1 MFSLSRKFII
11 FGLLS
16 FVSTQSIYNSYGLG
30 LPKSSFFAAEYGL
43 GSIGLVPNFI
53 DKVSIGNPS
62 TWNNLKYA
70 YVNTTYETQSYNLNK
85 SALSSNSSQF
95 GGIQFLIPIQ
105 NKYAVGLSVKP
116 VNDLNIFFKTD
127 TVDFILNDEILYASK
142 EFKSGGGVM
151 ASTFSL
157 SVPINRRMNIGLSY
171 SSYFGSSRTEK
182 SIILN
187 NIYYRSY
194 GVNTFKGSKY
204 NMYFSGEFF
213 NSDNLIAS
221 VYSGITKTLTPLSA
235 YIYSIDLFE
244 DTDGDLVP
252 TGNDF
257 PQDPGADTLRVSSVY
272 APNAFSLG
280 LNLDFKNSVNSYFE
294 FQLWNDNSQ
303 NMKNFSLFNDR
314 VVSSNHLGMGIVKF
328 GNLEDK
334 DWQDKITLRL
344 GAYRKDYKLLS
355 IGNNIIENGLSVGLG
370 IKFGNT
376 VNQLDLSYNNGTR
389 ISKNNFNESFKQ
401 FSVGI
406 SVGDVWFLRR
416 RTKQ

>member
-127 TVDFILNDEILYASK
+127 TVDFILNDEILYTSK

-157 SVPINRRMNIGLSY
+157 AVPINRRMNIGLSY

-252 TGNDF
+252 TSNDF

-334 DWQDKITLRL
+334 DWQDKITFRL

-376 VNQLDLSYNNGTR
+376 ANQLDLSYNNGTR

>member
-1 MFSLSRKFII
+1 MFFLSRKLMI

-53 DKVSIGNPS
+53 DKVSISNPS
-62 TWNNLKYA
+62 TWSNLKHA
-70 YVNTTYETQSYNLNK
+70 YVNTTYESQSFNINK
-85 SALSSNSSQF
+85 STLSSSSSQF
-95 GGIQFLIPIQ
+95 GGIQFLVPIQ
-105 NKYAVGLSVKP
+105 NKYAVALSVKP
-116 VNDLNIFFKTD
+116 VNNLNTFFKTD
-127 TVDFILNDEILYASK
+127 TVDYFLNDENLSTSK

-157 SVPINRRMNIGLSY
+157 SVPINGKMNIGISY
-171 SSYFGSSRTEK
+171 NSYFGSSRTEK

-204 NMYFSGEFF
+204 NMYFSGELF
-213 NSDNLIAS
+213 NSDNLITT
-221 VYSGITKTLTPLSA
+221 VYTGITKTLTPLSA

-252 TGNDF
+252 TNNDF
-257 PQDPGADTLRVSSVY
+257 PQNPGADTLRVNSVY

-303 NMKNFSLFNDR
+303 NMKNFSLFNDKI
-314 VVSSNHLGMGIVKF
+314 VSNNHLGIGIIKF

-334 DWQDKITLRL
+334 DWQDKITFRL
-344 GAYRKDYKLLS
+344 GVYRKDYKLLS
-355 IGNNIIENGLSVGLG
+355 VGNNIIENGLSAGLG

-376 VNQLDLSYNNGTR
+376 ANQLDLSYNNGTR
-389 ISKNNFNESFKQ
+389 SSKNNFNESFKQ
-401 FSVGI
+401 FSIGI

-416 RTKQ
+416 RAKQ